1 MLAVISPAKSMD
13 LAPSPNFVPPASEP
27 LFAAK
32 AQKLATQ
39 ARKLKA
45 DGLASLM
52 SLSDDLA
59 NLNYDRFKS
68 FGKQDRKHAL
78 LLFSGDVYRGLD
90 AGSMD
95 TEDLLL
101 INERL
106 RLLSGLYGLLKPLD
120 AIEPYR
126 LEMGTRLE
134 NPKGKSLYAFW
145 DDLLAKQMIKDLE
158 STGGPQVII
167 NLASNEYWKAVD
179 NKALKVPVITIGFRE
194 YRGGKPTMISFSAK
208 VARGMM
214 ARFMIDG
221 RVDHPEGLKDFALDG
236 YRFDPDLSSPEPAD
250 LSDPSGRWTWMFS
263 RPDPR
268 DSL

>member
-1 MLAVISPAKSMD
+1 MLAIISPAKSMD
-13 LAPSPNFVPPASEP
+13 LAPSPDFVPPASEP

-52 SLSDDLA
+52 NLSDDLA
-59 NLNYDRFKS
+59 NLNYDRFKA
-68 FGKQDRKHAL
+68 FGQQDRKHAL

-90 AGSMD
+90 AASMD

-101 INERL
+101 INDRL

-134 NPKGKSLYAFW
+134 NPKGKSLYAYW
-145 DDLLAKQMIKDLE
+145 DDLLAKQVIKDLQ
-158 STGGPQVII
+158 SAGGPQVVI

-179 NKALKVPVITIGFRE
+179 NKVLKVPVITIGFRE

-221 RVDHPEGLKDFALDG
+221 RVDRPEGLKDFALDG
-236 YRFDPDLSSPEPAD
+236 YRFDPDLSGPEPAD
-250 LSDPSGRWTWMFS
+250 LNDPDGRWAWMFS